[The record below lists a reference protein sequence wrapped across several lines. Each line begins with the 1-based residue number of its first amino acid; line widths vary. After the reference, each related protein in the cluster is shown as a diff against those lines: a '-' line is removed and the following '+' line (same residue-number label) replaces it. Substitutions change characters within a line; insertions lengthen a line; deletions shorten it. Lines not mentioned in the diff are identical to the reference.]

1 MVSHFLSQV
10 VERDFPHWRLE
21 YESAMKEA
29 DRKTLFKRIEVAE
42 AAVLTRREI
51 LTLSSEDFA
60 EWQEIERALGKLR
73 HLKKEV
79 LKFF

>member
-10 VERDFPHWRLE
+10 VERDLPQWRLE

-29 DRKTLFKRIEVAE
+29 DHKALFKRIEVAE
-42 AAVLTRREI
+42 AAILTRREM
-51 LTLSSEDFA
+51 LTLGPEDFA

-79 LKFF
+79 LKFL

>member
-1 MVSHFLSQV
+1 MVSNFLSQV
-10 VERDFPHWRLE
+10 VERDFRQWRLE

-29 DRKTLFKRIEVAE
+29 DRRALFKRIEIAE
-42 AAVLTRREI
+42 AAVLTRREV
-51 LTLSSEDFA
+51 LTLSPEDFA